1 MKLNLIKLNINK
13 NETLK
18 LVNFFILN
26 KILTQ
31 INMNKKEKKLGAKN
45 KLKM

>member
-31 INMNKKEKKLGAKN
+31 INMNKKEPKLGVKN

>member
-31 INMNKKEKKLGAKN
+31 INMNKKEKKLGVKN